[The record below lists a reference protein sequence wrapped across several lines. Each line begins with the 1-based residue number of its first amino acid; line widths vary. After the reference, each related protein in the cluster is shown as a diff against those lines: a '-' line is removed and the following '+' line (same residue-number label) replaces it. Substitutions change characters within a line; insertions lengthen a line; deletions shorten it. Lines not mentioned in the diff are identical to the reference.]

1 MKCPKCQA
9 DISDDSRFCSK
20 CGTPIHPS
28 KEILIPHTRTILR
41 PIEELTPG
49 TLLARKYKI
58 VEVAGRG
65 GMGIVY
71 KAEDTKLKRNVA
83 LKFLPPELT
92 RYKEARERFVLEAQ
106 ATAALSHPNICTIHE
121 IDEEEGK
128 SFIAMEYVE
137 GQSLKA
143 KVEKSPLEPNEA
155 LEIAIQVA
163 EGMEEA
169 HKKGIIHRDIK
180 SANIM
185 VTNKG
190 QAKIMD
196 FGLAKVKGG
205 TLLTREGTTLGTV
218 AYMSPEQAH
227 GQEVDHRSDIWSLG
241 VVLYEILSGEL
252 PFVGDREASI
262 LYSVVHEEP
271 KSIKQIKPN
280 LPQELQQIINR
291 ALKKKPESRYQEAG
305 EILKDLI
312 HYRDLLRTEEA
323 GIFTLRSLL
332 QRIRQPKIVIPAVI
346 IILALCSLAV
356 WYFNRSAKERWARQ
370 ELLPKIEQ
378 LAENIPW
385 TGEGPNAWAAYELA
399 TQAEQ
404 HIHDD
409 PLLNRLLGR
418 VSRYVKFYSNPTGA
432 RVYAKPYS
440 DVDSDWHYLSKT
452 PVDSIRL
459 PVGFSRIKLEK
470 EGFQTV
476 YDIAWITGFISD
488 TLPYKLSESGNLPDD
503 MELLPD
509 ASNWYHLTAAP
520 AGVHMP
526 GLEHLEAEQV
536 GDFVMDRYEVTNE
549 AYKRFVDAGGY
560 QNPKYWK
567 HSFVKDRRTLAWEEA
582 MALFTDKTGRPG
594 PATWEVGDYPDGEDD
609 YPVTGVS
616 WYEALACADFVGK
629 NLPTIY
635 HWDRA
640 AFTWASPEIVPL
652 SNLTDDGPVPVG
664 SSQSMNRF
672 GIYDLAGNVR
682 EWCFN
687 ESTRGGRFIL
697 GGGWNDPAYAFND
710 AYAQSAFDRS
720 ETNGFR
726 CIKYLESEKSRAN
739 LKKTIVMPFRDF
751 LSEEPVSDE
760 TFAFFLNQYAYDKT
774 ELNAVVESS
783 KEEEEWI
790 KEKITFD
797 AAYGNERM
805 LAYLFLPKKGKP
817 PYQTVTYFPGSNAIH
832 TRSSESLSAGSMDFL
847 LKSGRAVIY
856 PIYKSTYERGDDL
869 KSDYPN
875 ETNFWKE
882 HVIMWAKDLSRSID
896 YLETRDDIDADKLA
910 YYGVSWGGAM
920 GAIIPAVEKRIKASV
935 LLIAGLLFQRS
946 LPEVESVNFL
956 PHIKT
961 PVLMLNGKYDFFF
974 PYETAQLPFYK
985 LLGTPKEHKELFVY
999 DGGHTVPR
1007 TSLIKETLAW
1017 LDRYLGPVKK
1027 SEE

>member
-28 KEILIPHTRTILR
+28 DEAFLTHTRTILR

-49 TLLARKYKI
+49 TLLADKYKI
-58 VEVAGRG
+58 VKVVGRG

-71 KAEDTKLKRNVA
+71 KAEDTKLKRNIA

-92 RYKEARERFVLEAQ
+92 RDKEARERFVLEAQ
-106 ATAALSHPNICTIHE
+106 AAAALSHPNICTIHE
-121 IDEEEGK
+121 ICEEEGK
-128 SFIAMEYVE
+128 SFIAMEYIE

-143 KVEKSPLEPNEA
+143 RMEKVPLGVEKVLD
-155 LEIAIQVA
+155 IAIQVA
-163 EGMEEA
+163 EGLDEA
-169 HKKGIIHRDIK
+169 HEKGIIHRDIK

-185 VTNKG
+185 FTYKG

-218 AYMSPEQAH
+218 AYMSPEQAR

-241 VVLYEILSGEL
+241 VVLYEMFSGKL
-252 PFVGDREASI
+252 PFIGDREASI

-271 KSIKQIKPN
+271 KPLKAIKPDI
-280 LPQELQQIINR
+280 PVELQQIINR

-305 EILKDLI
+305 EMLKDLI
-312 HYRDLLRTEEA
+312 HYRDLLRIEES
-323 GIFTLRSLL
+323 GVFTLGSFL
-332 QRIRQPKIVIPAVI
+332 QRVRKPKIVISAVI
-346 IILALCSLAV
+346 IILALCALAV
-356 WYFNRSAKERWARQ
+356 WYLNRSTKERWARQ

-385 TGEGPNAWAAYELA
+385 TGEGPNAWVAYELA
-399 TQAEQ
+399 IKAEQ
-404 HIHDD
+404 YIHDD
-409 PLLNRLLGR
+409 PLLNRLLGSI
-418 VSRYVKFYSNPTGA
+418 SRDVKLYSNPTGA
-432 RVYAKPYS
+432 RVYAKSYA
-440 DVDSDWHYLSKT
+440 DVDSDWYYLSKT
-452 PVDSIRL
+452 PVDSVRL

-476 YDIAWITGFISD
+476 YDIAWVADFISD
-488 TLPYKLSESGNLPDD
+488 TLPYKLLKSGNLPDD

-509 ASNWYHLTAAP
+509 ASNWYYLTAAP

-526 GLEHLEAEQV
+526 GLEHLEVEKV
-536 GDFVMDRYEVTNE
+536 GDFLMDRYEVTNE

-560 QNPKYWK
+560 QTPKYWK
-567 HSFVKDRRTLAWEEA
+567 HPFVKDGRTLTWEDA

-594 PATWEVGDYPDGEDD
+594 PATWEVGDYPDGKDD

-616 WYEALACADFVGK
+616 WYEASAYADFVGK
-629 NLPTIY
+629 SLPTIY

-640 AFTWASPEIVPL
+640 ALTWASPEIVPL
-652 SNLTDDGPVPVG
+652 SNLNGDGPVSVG

-687 ESTRGGRFIL
+687 ESTRGGRFVL
-697 GGGWNDPAYAFND
+697 GGGWNDPPYAFND
-710 AYAQSAFDRS
+710 AYAQAAFDRS

-726 CIKYLESEKSRAN
+726 CIKYIGSEDSRAS
-739 LKKTIVMPFRDF
+739 LEKTIVLPFRDF
-751 LSEEPVSDE
+751 LSEVPVSDE
-760 TFAFFLNQYAYDKT
+760 TFAFFLKQYAYDKT

-783 KEEEEWI
+783 KEEKEWI
-790 KEKITFD
+790 REKITFD

-805 LAYLFLPKKGKP
+805 MAYLFLPKKGNP
-817 PYQTVTYFPGSNAIH
+817 PYQTVIYFPGSGAIH
-832 TRSSESLSAGSMDFL
+832 TRSSESLSAPAFL
-847 LKSGRAVIY
+847 LKSGRAMMF

-869 KSDYPN
+869 ESDYAN

-896 YLETRDDIDADKLA
+896 YLQTRDDIDADKLA

-920 GAIIPAVEKRIKASV
+920 GAIMPAVEKRIKASV
-935 LLIAGLLFQRS
+935 LLVAGLDFQRS
-946 LPEVESVNFL
+946 LPEVEPVNFL
-956 PHIKT
+956 PRIKT
-961 PVLMLNGKYDFFF
+961 AVLMLNGKYDFFF
-974 PYETAQLPFYK
+974 PYETSQLPFYT
-985 LLGTPKEHKELFVY
+985 LLGTPKENKEIFVY
-999 DGGHTVPR
+999 EGGHTVPG
-1007 TSLIKETLAW
+1007 TSLVKETLAW

-1027 SEE
+1027 